1 MKNNLIFNFLMKIG
15 EKDAIIVVDVQRDFC
30 PGGALPVPDGD
41 KVVPVINSLLPY
53 FKTVVFT
60 RDWHPPDHISF
71 SEAPQFKDGSWPPH
85 CVAGSP
91 GAEFHPEL
99 KVPPQAIIISK
110 ATERDKEA
118 YSGFE
123 GTELDEILKKRG
135 IKRLFVCGLATDYCV
150 KNTALDG
157 VKLGY
162 EVFVIEDASRGV
174 DAPPGNLAKA
184 IQEMRSAGVKFIRS
198 HEIHG

>member
-1 MKNNLIFNFLMKIG
+1 MEITD
-15 EKDAIIVVDVQRDFC
+15 KDALIVVDLQRDFC
-30 PGGALPVPDGD
+30 PGGALPVPEGD
-41 KVVPVINSLLPY
+41 EIVPVVNSLIPL

-60 RDWHPPDHISF
+60 RDWHPPDHMSF
-71 SEAPQFKDGSWPPH
+71 SPNPQFRDGSWPVH
-85 CVAGSP
+85 CVAGTP

-99 KVPPQAIIISK
+99 KIPPHTIIISK

-123 GTELDEILKKRG
+123 GTELHRILMEKGVKR
-135 IKRLFVCGLATDYCV
+135 IFVCGLATDYCV

-162 EVFVIEDASRGV
+162 EVYLVEDASKGV
-174 DAPPGNLAKA
+174 DAPPGNLKRALE
-184 IQEMRSAGVKFIRS
+184 EMKRAGVKFIRS
-198 HEIHG
+198 EELHG